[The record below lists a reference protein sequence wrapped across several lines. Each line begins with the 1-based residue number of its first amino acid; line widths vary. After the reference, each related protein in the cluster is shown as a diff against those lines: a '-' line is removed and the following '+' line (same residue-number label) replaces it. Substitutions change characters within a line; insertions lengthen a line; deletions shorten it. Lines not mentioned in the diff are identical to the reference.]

1 MIFVKNIFK
10 YLAAVIVVVIIFI
23 NGTYH
28 FESTVSEN
36 STRDLTSEAV
46 SHYLNSSTENP
57 YLYLPLPSF
66 YANILRLH
74 STSKRTNNAYKNY
87 FEFNARR
94 INHIGIRYSI
104 QKTVFNIP
112 TAFIKT
118 VHRLIRLGKLI
129 I

>member
-1 MIFVKNIFK
+1 MILVKDIFRYLTFVVFAI
-10 YLAAVIVVVIIFI
+10 IIFI

-36 STRDLTSEAV
+36 STNDLTSEAV
-46 SHYLNSSTENP
+46 SYYLNSSTENS

-118 VHRLIRLGKLI
+118 IHRLIRLGKLI